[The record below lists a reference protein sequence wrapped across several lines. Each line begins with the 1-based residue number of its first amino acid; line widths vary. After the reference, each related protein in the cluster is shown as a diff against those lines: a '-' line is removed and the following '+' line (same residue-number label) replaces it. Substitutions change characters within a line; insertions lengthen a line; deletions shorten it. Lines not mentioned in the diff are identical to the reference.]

1 MADAISMAGGAAAA
15 MDLATAAVKTVA
27 ATDGMES
34 KDFMVAQLEM
44 TQAASDF
51 TIAKG
56 LADAQ
61 NKGGETLARAIG

>member
-1 MADAISMAGGAAAA
+1 MADAISMAGGAATA
-15 MDLATAAVKTVA
+15 MDVATQVVKDVTTRDGSKSDDYIVA
-27 ATDGMES
+27 T
-34 KDFMVAQLEM
+34 LEM